1 MADSRDALAHDQ
13 RSEPAAANGR
23 LTDAAA
29 QPQEATVITIADGL
43 NGDEASESASRS
55 AVIRQTLV
63 NASGVVVLQAASV
76 IMGFGL
82 AILLARL
89 LGGAGYGRYAYALA
103 WASLLTTPALLG
115 LDRFLVRGM
124 AVYEVDGDWRL
135 MKGLV

>member
-1 MADSRDALAHDQ
+1 MGGWGEALGRDGVGGPAAGNGHLSDAARPQATVTAIPIEHIADEQ
-13 RSEPAAANGR
+13 SEPAR
-23 LTDAAA
+23 
-29 QPQEATVITIADGL
+29 
-43 NGDEASESASRS
+43 RS

-89 LGGAGYGRYAYALA
+89 LGGTGYGRYAYALA